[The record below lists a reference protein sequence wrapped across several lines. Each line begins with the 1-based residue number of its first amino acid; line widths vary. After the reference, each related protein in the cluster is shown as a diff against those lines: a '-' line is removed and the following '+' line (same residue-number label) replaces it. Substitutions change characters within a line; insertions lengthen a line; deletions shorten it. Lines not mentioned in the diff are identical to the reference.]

1 MAVVGEVAFGR
12 GAAGAVRCGE
22 AKRPGG
28 CCAGRLPCRRT
39 RGARQRTFVV
49 LGHDRVVVGVSDGHV
64 HAKAGARLHDG
75 AVRVLRLRL
84 VLAWGWQ
91 AVEGA
96 GGEEKREERE
106 RGVRSEKKEREKRL
120 KVQ

>member
-22 AKRPGG
+22 AKRSGG
-28 CCAGRLPCRRT
+28 CCAGCLPCRRT

-64 HAKAGARLHDG
+64 HAKAGARLHEG

-84 VLAWGWQ
+84 VLAWGWR
-91 AVEGA
+91 AMGRRT
-96 GGEEKREERE
+96 GRKRGKRGRE
-106 RGVRSEKKEREKRL
+106 GVRSEKKEREKRL
-120 KVQ
+120 KV